1 MTGLCMVMANLK
13 ERKLGNMPSNGM
25 ILCSNENKE
34 KFSILRPPVGSK
46 VGDRIHLEGFR
57 EHFN

>member
-1 MTGLCMVMANLK
+1 MVMANLK